1 MGVDLWNIIC
11 LMVRTNGNGKEPER
25 KINKSKIVKL
35 IVFTLLIAI
44 VIATIIIYNK
54 NEEFRNVF
62 DKYVF
67 RKEVKPDNLATID
80 LDTNKESNVFAYNK
94 YIVILNQNSLEF
106 YNRTGNKEQ
115 SLEVQIS
122 TPIFEGNDNY
132 LYIAE
137 KNGQRVYCIQN
148 KNILWHKDVEGEIK
162 DLTVNK
168 NGYVSIVVAGVSCK
182 NIVQIYDNIGKEL
195 FTRGLST
202 ASVIDTAIS
211 DNNKYLA
218 IAEADFSGVLVQ
230 STIEI
235 ISIEN
240 ASKNSDDAVVYT
252 YQPDS
257 DNLVINI
264 QYQKDNLVC
273 MYDKFVEIIKNKN
286 TTRAFEFN
294 NETVL
299 FTDVNLNSKIIK
311 IIKKSEG
318 FFGKAFQMQ
327 IIDTNKINNVITYE
341 IEQNPK
347 NVYVN
352 DNIICINIGT
362 EVLFVDSNGWLIK
375 RYKSSKEVQDVI
387 FNSNIA
393 GVISK
398 GKIELISL

>member
-1 MGVDLWNIIC
+1 
-11 LMVRTNGNGKEPER
+11 MVRTNGNGKEPER

-182 NIVQIYDNIGKEL
+182 NIVQIYDNTGKEL

-299 FTDVNLNSKIIK
+299 FADVNLNSKIIK

>member
-202 ASVIDTAIS
+202 TSVIDTAIS